1 MSVSLFI
8 NCALSLG
15 AFQITKR
22 LIPSLSDM
30 FISANLFG
38 KDMCKRDQPKMYV
51 YIHISFIFVQILFL
65 TKMLFIVRRPWDP

>member
-1 MSVSLFI
+1 MSVSLLI
-8 NCALSLG
+8 NCALG
-15 AFQITKR
+15 ACAFQLTKC

-51 YIHISFIFVQILFL
+51 YI
-65 TKMLFIVRRPWDP
+65 